1 MFSVTISEKGGQQ
14 SQYDF
19 SKPEIT
25 IGRMKGNDIVLPKG
39 NVSKQHTRIF
49 LRDGGFFIV
58 DLKSTNGT
66 YVNGRK
72 ITSEQKITES
82 DKIYIGD
89 FILQLEEQQ
98 AQQSDA
104 GPPAPPKPG
113 AHPSSDGSTGGAGSS
128 AGNAGGKKRNFPTVM
143 EGARDRSDAKPSQ
156 PGLNQ
161 PSNPGSTGGQQAQR
175 RQSQP
180 GTPGRS
186 TSAAGPPNRAP
197 TGGGGTSGGDRSAT
211 PVPGGGDDLR
221 KTFGESSPA
230 ADLDQDIEPI
240 EDEIE
245 PIDGD
250 QAGATPPPPS
260 TPSPAPN
267 SGPSPS
273 PQRPSS
279 SGSDSTPTPAP
290 SAPSGTTT
298 GVGGRDSA
306 PISSGAQRSQAPG
319 AVASDQELEDD
330 FEDAFHDAQRQAV
343 ARFFEAVP
351 PDALPVTYPLT
362 DDSVESELRG
372 AAEDAV
378 RSLDTAVDADRLV
391 EALVN
396 EAVALGPIEQYLD
409 DDSIQAMYVNAFD
422 RIVVRRDGQLRIAER
437 AFSDPEMLELAARR
451 LLGPQDAPP
460 ISDEVRFSDGTRV
473 HILMPPVAVDGPALT
488 IQKPNRYFPELEE
501 LADQGAMSPEMA
513 EFLRRAVE
521 AGRSMAIAGPTSSG
535 KSTLLSALT
544 RSVPRSSRVIA
555 LEQHSNLPLDE
566 PNFIRLE
573 ASPASG
579 FEMRFLMRNAV
590 AMHPDRIVLDEC
602 RGAEAYEWVTAA
614 TSGTEGSMMAL
625 HGTSA
630 VDALGRLESMCL
642 LAGDD
647 LSPRGLREQIAH
659 SVDLVVVLNGRSDG
673 GFRVQQIAEVQGVD
687 LDSFRLND
695 IFYYRVEGTA
705 GDFHPTGYIPMFYEE
720 LRHAGLDIDLGIFRD

>member
-19 SKPEIT
+19 TKPEIT

-49 LRDGGFFIV
+49 LRDGEFFIV

-89 FILQLEEQQ
+89 FILQLEHQQ

-113 AHPSSDGSTGGAGSS
+113 GHPSSDPSSGGGGSS
-128 AGNAGGKKRNFPTVM
+128 AGNNSGKKRNFPTVM
-143 EGARDRSDAKPSQ
+143 EGARDRSDANASQ

-161 PSNPGSTGGQQAQR
+161 PSNPGSSGGHQEPR

-180 GTPGRS
+180 GSSGRS
-186 TSAAGPPNRAP
+186 ASAAGSPGRAP
-197 TGGGGTSGGDRSAT
+197 TGGGASSSDRSAT
-211 PVPGGGDDLR
+211 PVPGDGEELR
-221 KTFGESSPA
+221 KTYGDSSA
-230 ADLDQDIEPI
+230 GANLGQDIEPI

-245 PIDGD
+245 PIDDG
-250 QAGATPPPPS
+250 QAGSTPPPPS
-260 TPSPAPN
+260 TPSG
-267 SGPSPS
+267 SGPSPT
-273 PQRPSS
+273 PQRSS
-279 SGSDSTPTPAP
+279 SGVEPTPSRTP
-290 SAPSGTTT
+290 SKPSGTPT
-298 GVGGRDSA
+298 GAGGDSA
-306 PISSGAQRSQAPG
+306 PISAGVDRSAAPG
-319 AVASDQELEDD
+319 AVASDHDLEDD
-330 FEDAFHDAQRQAV
+330 FDASFHDAQRRAV
-343 ARFFEAVP
+343 ARFFESVP
-351 PDALPVTYPLT
+351 ADALPLGYPLT

-372 AAEDAV
+372 AVSDAV
-378 RSLDTAVDADRLV
+378 ESIDTGVDNGQLI

-396 EAVALGPIEQYLD
+396 EAVALGPIEEYLD
-409 DDSIQAMYVNAFD
+409 DDSIQAIYVNAFD
-422 RIVVRRDGQLRIAER
+422 RIVVRRDGELRIAER

-451 LLGPQDAPP
+451 LLGPQEAPP
-460 ISDEVRFSDGTRV
+460 VSDEVRFSDGTRV

-488 IQKPNRYFPELEE
+488 IQKPNRYFPELDE

-544 RSVPRSSRVIA
+544 RSVPRSSRVVA

-579 FEMRFLMRNAV
+579 FEMRFLLRNAV

-614 TSGTEGSMMAL
+614 TSGTDGSMMAL